1 MINLVGCKINVN
13 NPRPEINHDTLS
25 VSIFTLK
32 AILVFPHLLF
42 LLGSRPILKVI
53 GVFKTT
59 MYERLLKSAG
69 VLHYRVSQY
78 LFIYRTSIDVPNS
91 ILDTEWFQ

>member
-1 MINLVGCKINVN
+1 MAGGWLLADVVGMINLAGCKITVN
-13 NPRPEINHDTLS
+13 LLPEKYHDTLS

-59 MYERLLKSAG
+59 MYERLLKSA
-69 VLHYRVSQY
+69 VFHSRVSQ
-78 LFIYRTSIDVPNS
+78 
-91 ILDTEWFQ
+91 